1 MINVDEN
8 VIDQAI
14 SDLAKA
20 EEGAKRVIVTL
31 CTQLNNAIGESC
43 WGKAL
48 EIMEALRA
56 AVNVGALVWGT
67 KFDLEQLINPKG
79 DEE

>member
-1 MINVDEN
+1 MISVDDEDINQMIN
-8 VIDQAI
+8 
-14 SDLAKA
+14 DLAKA

-67 KFDLEQLINPKG
+67 KFDLEDLINPKG
-79 DEE
+79 EEE